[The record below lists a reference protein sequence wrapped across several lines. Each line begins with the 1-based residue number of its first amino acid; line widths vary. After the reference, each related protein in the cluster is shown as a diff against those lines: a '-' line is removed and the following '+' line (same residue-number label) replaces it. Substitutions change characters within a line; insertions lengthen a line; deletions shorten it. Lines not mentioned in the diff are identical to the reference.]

1 MKFNKKIIGCIAVLV
16 VIVAAVTGVTA
27 AAVNRN
33 SKNVVFNDVEESN
46 SSLLENRSTEAAGNV
61 IADVKDTHSE
71 ENINES
77 TDEDGKSEE
86 VTEKVEVEEDTGYQ
100 ENASND
106 RNNSN
111 DYIAN
116 NDNKEISSDNSSEN
130 DNSSSNDT
138 GYEEDNSY
146 GEEDNSND
154 AGNDNSSNYT
164 SSYEPVVEE
173 PTQPQE
179 DHVVYKA
186 DGTIDLN
193 QSYWMKAHDASNYC
207 YNSNEMKEF
216 KSYISEKFKGIN
228 WYIHSPSSG
237 DGPFSVYDLY
247 WQVADRDKHE
257 TLVDF
262 HFDGSKFV
270 ED

>member
-77 TDEDGKSEE
+77 TDADGKSEE
-86 VTEKVEVEEDTGYQ
+86 VTEKVEGEEDKGYQ
-100 ENASND
+100 ENVSND

-164 SSYEPVVEE
+164 SSYEPVFEE

-193 QSYWMKAHDASNYC
+193 QSYWYNKSDTSKAIETSTEFNNFEMEMVIKYDSDLTFHIGGSNLSDKINVYSYRYSFK
-207 YNSNEMKEF
+207 YNGERHYF
-216 KSYISEKFKGIN
+216 Y
-228 WYIHSPSSG
+228 
-237 DGPFSVYDLY
+237 
-247 WQVADRDKHE
+247 
-257 TLVDF
+257 
-262 HFDGSKFV
+262 FDGSKFV

>member
-16 VIVAAVTGVTA
+16 AIVAVVTGVTA
-27 AAVNRN
+27 ASVKRN

-193 QSYWMKAHDASNYC
+193 QSYWMKGYDAGKYC
-207 YNSNEMKEF
+207 HNSNEMKDF
-216 KSYISEKFKGIN
+216 LNYIDKKFKGIN
-228 WYIHSPSSG
+228 WYTQSPFYG
-237 DGPFSVYDLY
+237 KGPFSVYDLH
-247 WQVADRDKHE
+247 WEITDRDTHK

>member
-16 VIVAAVTGVTA
+16 AIVAVVTGVTA
-27 AAVNRN
+27 ASVKRN

-86 VTEKVEVEEDTGYQ
+86 VTEKVEGEEDTGYQ
-100 ENASND
+100 ENASDD
-106 RNNSN
+106 RNNLN

-116 NDNKEISSDNSSEN
+116 NDNKEISADNSYEN
-130 DNSSSNDT
+130 DNSGSNDT

-193 QSYWMKAHDASNYC
+193 QSYWMDHGDTFMNC
-207 YNSNEMKEF
+207 YNSKEMQDF
-216 KSYISEKFKGIN
+216 LNYIDQKFTGMN
-228 WYIHSPSSG
+228 LSTQSQSG
-237 DGPFSVYDLY
+237 GKGPFSVYDLG
-247 WQVADRDKHE
+247 WIIVNRDNHKILIH
-257 TLVDF
+257 F